1 MGAFIPE
8 CKKHQPSPMGSL
20 IPLEKKIAQPPKT
33 HLKKVILLAGPTA
46 CGKSALAL
54 LLADLLNGEIISV
67 DSMQVYRGMDIG
79 TAKVTKQQRDHVHHH
94 LIDIR
99 DVQESFNVVD
109 FYYEATQCCE
119 SILAR
124 GKVPILCGG
133 TGFYFRSFIYGP
145 PAGPPSIPSVRST
158 LELEMKTRGA
168 AELYK
173 LLEEFDPD
181 YARTITENDK
191 HKIIRAL
198 EIVMLTGE
206 KVSTLNWQ
214 QEKPRDDYAFHCWFI
229 YRPREQLYPMIDG
242 RCEQMLELGLID
254 EVEQL
259 DKKGLQLNS
268 SASQAIGYRQCL
280 DYLESSKTDE
290 DYQKFVTD
298 FKTASRNYAKRQFTW
313 FKKESLFHW
322 LNVDIH
328 DPEIAAEMIAQEY
341 QSAH

>member
-8 CKKHQPSPMGSL
+8 CKKKQISPMGSL
-20 IPLEKKIAQPPKT
+20 IPLEKKLVQPPKT
-33 HLKKVILLAGPTA
+33 HIKKVILLSGPTA

-54 LLADLLNGEIISV
+54 LLAELLNGEIISV

-79 TAKVTKQQRDHVHHH
+79 TAKLSQQERSSAEHH

-99 DVQESFNVVD
+99 DIQEHFNVVD

-119 SILAR
+119 SILSR
-124 GKVPILCGG
+124 GRVPILCGG

-145 PAGPPSIPSVRST
+145 PAGPPSLPSVRAN

-168 AELYK
+168 PSLYK
-173 LLEEFDPD
+173 NLQEFDPE
-181 YARTITENDK
+181 YASTITAKDK

-198 EIVMLTGE
+198 EIIMLTGE
-206 KVSTLNWQ
+206 KVSALKWQ
-214 QEKPRDDYAFHCWFI
+214 RSKPLDDYAFHSWFI
-229 YRPREQLYPMIDG
+229 YRPREQLYPMIEG
-242 RCEQMLELGLID
+242 RCEQMLELGLMD
-254 EVEQL
+254 EVAEL
-259 DKKGLQLNS
+259 DKKGLQLNA

-280 DYLESSKTDE
+280 DYFDSPQTND
-290 DYQKFVTD
+290 DYQKFVAS
-298 FKTASRNYAKRQFTW
+298 FKTASRHYAKRQFTW
-313 FKKESLFHW
+313 FKKEPLFHW

-341 QSAH
+341 SQSV

>member
-8 CKKHQPSPMGSL
+8 CREKQLPSMGSF
-20 IPLEKKIAQPPKT
+20 IPLEKKITDPPKT
-33 HLKKVILLAGPTA
+33 ALKKVILLAGPTA

-54 LLADLLNGEIISV
+54 LLAELLGGEIISV

-79 TAKVTKQQRDHVHHH
+79 TAKVSQEQLNQVEHH
-94 LIDIR
+94 LINIR
-99 DVQESFNVVD
+99 DIQENFNVVD

-124 GKVPILCGG
+124 GRVPILCGG

-145 PAGPPSIPSVRST
+145 PSGPPSVPSVRT
-158 LELEMKTRGA
+158 NLELEMKVRGA
-168 AELYK
+168 AALFEL
-173 LLEEFDPD
+173 LRDFDPE
-181 YARTITENDK
+181 YASSITINDK

-198 EIVMLTGE
+198 EIIMLTGE
-206 KVSTLNWQ
+206 KVSALKWQ
-214 QEKPRDDYAFHCWFI
+214 REKPLDNYAFHSWFV

-242 RCEQMLELGLID
+242 RCEQMLELGLMD
-254 EVEQL
+254 EVAEL
-259 DKKGLQLNS
+259 DKKGLQLNA

-280 DYLESSKTDE
+280 DYLASAQTDD
-290 DYQKFVTD
+290 DYQQFVNR
-298 FKTASRNYAKRQFTW
+298 FKIASRNYAKRQFTW
-313 FKKESLFHW
+313 FKKEPLFHW

-341 QSAH
+341 LSAH